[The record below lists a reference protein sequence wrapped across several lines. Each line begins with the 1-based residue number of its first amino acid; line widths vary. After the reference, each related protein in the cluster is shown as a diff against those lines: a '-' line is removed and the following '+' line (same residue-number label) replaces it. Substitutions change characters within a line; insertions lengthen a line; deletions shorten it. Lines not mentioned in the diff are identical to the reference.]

1 MLDHTNSQLAR
12 VVCDVCGLSVRR
24 KRLAQRY
31 CSPRCRQA
39 ALRSRKSA
47 HALRSVTQG
56 ADTEKRHA
64 TILKA
69 IENQPVTR
77 TKKQGRGSAFSVPV
91 NVLGGDR
98 QQWSGARLLEPA
110 LCRAI
115 VHCEIGG
122 KLVPVPETER
132 PT

>member
-1 MLDHTNSQLAR
+1 MLDRPNSQSAR
-12 VVCDVCGLSVRR
+12 VVCDVCGLNVRR
-24 KRLAQRY
+24 KRFAQRF
-31 CSPRCRQA
+31 CSPRCGQA
-39 ALRSRKSA
+39 ALRSRKAA

-77 TKKQGRGSAFSVPV
+77 SKKQGRGSVFSVPV

-110 LCRAI
+110 LCHAI

-122 KLVPVPETER
+122 KLVPVPEMAR

>member
-1 MLDHTNSQLAR
+1 MLDRPNSQSAR
-12 VVCDVCGLSVRR
+12 VVCDVCGLNVRR
-24 KRLAQRY
+24 KRFAQRF
-31 CSPRCRQA
+31 CSHRCRQA
-39 ALRSRKSA
+39 ALRSRKAA

-64 TILKA
+64 TIVKSY
-69 IENQPVTR
+69 ENQSVIS
-77 TKKQGRGSAFSVPV
+77 TKKQGRGSVSSVPV
-91 NVLGGDR
+91 NVLGGDQ
-98 QQWSGARLLEPA
+98 QQWSGARFLEPA

-122 KLVPVPETER
+122 KLVPVPEMER